1 MKKINLKMYIII
13 ILSLISTYAGLS
25 LLWFNYNLEEML
37 YENDKIIYHF
47 IIAIGTNL
55 IFLLIAKCITKK
67 NVDKIYS
74 EAGSDKDSSSKINK
88 KMEGNRRKFLIINS
102 LTCFV
107 MTIALY
113 LYCHYNYLVLAK
125 SKAFGKLAF
134 DVTNILIA
142 IVVTILALIPSTL
155 LISSIFK
162 NKNFNSNK
170 KILKVLR
177 IAKYVFA
184 GICAVFM
191 VAINIYFYLP
201 LNEFKYQYADYEINN
216 LDGYLICDYVFQDM
230 RDCKTSK
237 VTIPSKLW
245 GKRVLGLIGVEFLT
259 DVKEIELP
267 SSLMISSFRDNA
279 FYSHQKETL
288 SILSDGPSCNFD
300 IQMIGEPEEWF
311 VKDNIIYDVDERKM
325 YLFTSY
331 KKDELY
337 ISDKIEGIFSLSMFS
352 NSFIP
357 IETKVVVSQ
366 DNPYFYEYGNVIWS
380 KNSSSNICSIIP
392 RCWNKRRI

>member
-113 LYCHYNYLVLAK
+113 LYCYYSYTLLTK
-125 SKAFGKLAF
+125 TKFLSYFIF
-134 DVTNILIA
+134 DWINILIA
-142 IVVTILALIPSTL
+142 VVVTIIALIPSTL

-162 NKNFNSNK
+162 NKIFNSDK

-177 IAKYVFA
+177 IAKYAFA
-184 GICAVFM
+184 CISAIFM
-191 VAINIYFYLP
+191 IAINFYYYLP
-201 LNEFKYQYADYEINN
+201 LNEFKYQYYEYEFNDV
-216 LDGYLICDYVFQDM
+216 DGYVISDYVFQDI
-230 RDCKTSK
+230 RNCKTQK

-245 GKRVLGLIGVEFLT
+245 GKRVIGLMDAVFFI
-259 DVKEIELP
+259 DVKELELP
-267 SSLMISSFRDNA
+267 SSLMIDSFSKSTYISQR
-279 FYSHQKETL
+279 ETT
-288 SILSDGPSCNFD
+288 SILSSGHICNFD